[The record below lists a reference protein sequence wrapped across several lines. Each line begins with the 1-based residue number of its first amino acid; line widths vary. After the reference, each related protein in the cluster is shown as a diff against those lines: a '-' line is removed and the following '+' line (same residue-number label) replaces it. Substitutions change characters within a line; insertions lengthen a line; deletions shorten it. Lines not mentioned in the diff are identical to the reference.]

1 MRKVCNLNGD
11 DVMLVIVVMLVVKV
25 MMKMVVGC

>member
-25 MMKMVVGC
+25 MMKMVAGC